1 LDLHRISVDDGLM
14 SQTAPST
21 SEVPAE
27 DFAVIHRQVRSF
39 IRDAVVPRENEI
51 MREDR
56 IPDDLRVAAAEMG
69 LFGYAIPSEWGG
81 IGLDLTQD
89 VELAMEFGYTSLSL
103 RSMFGTNNGIAGQV
117 LVAFGTDAQ
126 KKEWLGRIA
135 AGEVVAS
142 FALTEPGAGSN
153 PAGLRTRAR
162 RDGEHWVIDG
172 QKQYITNAPQAGLFV
187 VFARHAEPQPGD
199 PGIAVFLVPRETP
212 GITVGPKDAK
222 MGQEG
227 ASTSDVHFDGVRVPA
242 EALVGGDEAAGYK
255 AAMTSLARG
264 RVHIAALAVGTAQ
277 RALDESV
284 AYAAQNTQGG
294 QRIGEFQLVQA
305 MLADMQTGVLAGRAM
320 VREAARAYVDGT
332 DRRIAPSAAKL
343 FCTEMVG
350 KVADLDV
357 QVHGGAGYM
366 KEIPVER
373 IYRDVRLLRLY
384 EGTSEIQRLIVG
396 GALVRAAVARS

>member
-1 LDLHRISVDDGLM
+1 M
-14 SQTAPST
+14 TQTAPST
-21 SEVPAE
+21 SDVSAE
-27 DFAVIHRQVRSF
+27 DFAF
-39 IRDAVVPRENEI
+39 IRQQVHDFIRSDVVPRENEI
-51 MREDR
+51 MRTDR
-56 IPDDLRVAAAEMG
+56 IPDDLRAAATEMG

-89 VELAMEFGYTSLSL
+89 VELAMEFGYTTLAL

-117 LVAFGTDAQ
+117 LVGFGTDAQ
-126 KKEWLGRIA
+126 KKQWLERIA
-135 AGEVVAS
+135 SGDVVAS

-162 RDGEHWVIDG
+162 RDGSSDSADWVIDG
-172 QKQYITNAPQAGLFV
+172 QKQYITNAPLADLFV
-187 VFARHAEPQPGD
+187 VFARTAEPQPGN
-199 PGIAVFLVPRETP
+199 PGIAVFLVPADAP

-227 ASTSDVHFDGVRVPA
+227 SSTSDVHFDGVRVPA
-242 EALVGGDEAAGYK
+242 EALVGGEEAAGYK

-264 RVHIAALAVGTAQ
+264 RVHIAALSVGTAQ

-284 AYAAQNTQGG
+284 TYAAQNTQGG
-294 QRIGEFQLVQA
+294 QRIGDFQLVQA
-305 MLADMQTGVLAGRAM
+305 MLADIQTGVLAGRAM
-320 VREAARAYVDGT
+320 VRETARAYVDGT

-350 KVADLDV
+350 KVADLAV

-366 KEIPVER
+366 REIPVER

-396 GALVRAAVARS
+396 GGLVREAVARS